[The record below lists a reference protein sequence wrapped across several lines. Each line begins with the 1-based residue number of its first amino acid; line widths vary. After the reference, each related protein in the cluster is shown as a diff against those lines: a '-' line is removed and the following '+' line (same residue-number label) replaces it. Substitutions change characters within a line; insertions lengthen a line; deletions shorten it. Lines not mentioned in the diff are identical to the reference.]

1 MVARLSARGQPP
13 TDTDQPRRNLG
24 APGILNP
31 GSRGPFLYIPR
42 KVQDWQEPGMG
53 GLNDLGMGLLVP
65 ALDCRELCLLAL
77 QPTRRC
83 VLGVCSVLPPPI
95 PPISSGSLLQ
105 GFPRTAAGGVWCTNS
120 KDNPGT

>member
-1 MVARLSARGQPP
+1 MVARLSARGQPS

-31 GSRGPFLYIPR
+31 GSRGPFLCIPR

-53 GLNDLGMGLLVP
+53 GLDGFGMGLLVL

-77 QPTRRC
+77 QPTRGGASWASAGCSPHPPSRP
-83 VLGVCSVLPPPI
+83 VPSSRAFRELQQVVFGV
-95 PPISSGSLLQ
+95 
-105 GFPRTAAGGVWCTNS
+105 
-120 KDNPGT
+120 

>member
-31 GSRGPFLYIPR
+31 ESRGPLLCIPR

-53 GLNDLGMGLLVP
+53 ELNDLGMGLLVP

-83 VLGVCSVLPPPI
+83 VLGVCRVLPPSQLPSR
-95 PPISSGSLLQ
+95 PVPSSRAFRELQ
-105 GFPRTAAGGVWCTNS
+105 QVVFGV
-120 KDNPGT
+120 